1 MLLPDVLHTLLAGD
15 PIGVPGG
22 CPREPRAAATPLQ
35 VCQDL
40 HGVSA
45 PPHPV
50 SALTDC
56 RLGT

>member
-22 CPREPRAAATPLQ
+22 CPREPRAAAAPLQ

-45 PPHPV
+45 PPTP
-50 SALTDC
+50 
-56 RLGT
+56 RLSVN